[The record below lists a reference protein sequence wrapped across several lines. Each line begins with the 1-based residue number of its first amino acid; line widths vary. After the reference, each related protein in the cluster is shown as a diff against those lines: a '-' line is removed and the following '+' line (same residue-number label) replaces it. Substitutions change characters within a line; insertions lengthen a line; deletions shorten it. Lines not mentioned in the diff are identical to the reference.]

1 MEISDGINK
10 RIDQVLDRNKIHE
23 IAIMVMAGFI
33 FVLGLGALIYGI
45 STNQVL
51 IVAPSTLVTACLYW
65 PIGRINKM
73 RKENIALAA
82 IPSLIA
88 ALPPEEAARELV
100 KLLDK
105 LA

>member
-1 MEISDGINK
+1 MEISPEINE
-10 RIDQVLDRNKIHE
+10 RIDDVLDRNKIHE

-33 FVLGLGALIYGI
+33 FLLGLTTLIYGI
-45 STNQVL
+45 YTGTVL
-51 IVAPSTLVTACLYW
+51 IIAPSTLITAFLYW
-65 PIGRINKM
+65 PISRINKI
-73 RKENIALAA
+73 RRENIALAA

-88 ALPPEEAARELV
+88 ALPPDEAARELI

>member
-1 MEISDGINK
+1 MEISVEINR
-10 RIDQVLDRNKIHE
+10 RIDQVLDRNKIYE
-23 IAIMVMAGFI
+23 MAIIIMAVFI
-33 FVLGLGALIYGI
+33 FLLGSGALVYGI
-45 STNQVL
+45 YQNQVL
-51 IVAPSTLVTACLYW
+51 IVAPATLITACLYW
-65 PIGRINKM
+65 PIKLINKI